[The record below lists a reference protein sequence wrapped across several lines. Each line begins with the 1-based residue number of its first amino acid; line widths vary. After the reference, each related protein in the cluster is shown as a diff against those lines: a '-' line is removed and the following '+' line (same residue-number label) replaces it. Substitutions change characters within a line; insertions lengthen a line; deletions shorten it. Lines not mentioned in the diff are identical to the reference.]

1 MLEQSLITHCAPTLA
16 GLKTAG
22 LFCFSYT
29 SESMLQAELRRCRL
43 ALGNKGVRIR
53 VLRRHR
59 GRALLYV
66 YRPAK
71 LRQDFQKPGVA
82 PFLQRMGYA
91 LQPEIALGQL
101 EQRLARRPGC
111 PHEIGLFLGYPL
123 ADVVGFMENG
133 GENCKYTG
141 CWKVYSNVAEA
152 GNDSPSLNGASPF
165 MRFNFRGERPF
176 HSSRFPGSPLLRLR
190 PFSGTHS
197 L

>member
-22 LFCFSYT
+22 LFCFFLY
-29 SESMLQAELRRCRL
+29 LGIYAPGRAA
-43 ALGNKGVRIR
+43 ALPPGPGEQRVRIR

-71 LRQDFQKPGVA
+71 LRQDFQKA
-82 PFLQRMGYA
+82 RRRPFLQRMGYA

-101 EQRLARRPGC
+101 EQKGWPGGQAAPMRSASSWAIPWRTWWASWKTEVRIASTPVAGRSIPTWPRPG
-111 PHEIGLFLGYPL
+111 
-123 ADVVGFMENG
+123 
-133 GENCKYTG
+133 
-141 CWKVYSNVAEA
+141 S
-152 GNDSPSLNGASPF
+152 DSPSLNGASPF

-176 HSSRFPGSPLLRLR
+176 HSSRFPGSP
-190 PFSGTHS
+190 PP
-197 L
+197 

>member
-101 EQRLARRPGC
+101 EQGWPGGQAAPMRSASSWAIPWRTWWASWKTEVRIASTPVAGRSIPTWPRPG
-111 PHEIGLFLGYPL
+111 
-123 ADVVGFMENG
+123 
-133 GENCKYTG
+133 
-141 CWKVYSNVAEA
+141 S
-152 GNDSPSLNGASPF
+152 DSPSLNGASPF

-176 HSSRFPGSPLLRLR
+176 HSSRFPGSP
-190 PFSGTHS
+190 PPEAQAFFWHT
-197 L
+197 